1 MPRVVIA
8 SDHEFHLVR
17 LLAEPPVKG
26 LHGAQAKR
34 RSSIRCKI
42 AAVYQTV
49 SGRHGRQLV
58 LKAVRVGEADDAHVV
73 VIGKHQR

>member
-1 MPRVVIA
+1 MPRVVVA

-42 AAVYQTV
+42 AAVYQAV
-49 SGRHGRQLV
+49 SRRHRRQLV
-58 LKAVRVGEADDAHVV
+58 LKPVRVGEADDAHVV
-73 VIGKHQR
+73 VIGKQR